1 MSWFK
6 YADHK
11 IISLSLSL
19 VVVVDR
25 GAGFSQSFTYE
36 GINTSDECADDE
48 STKSQRYGVKATLQ
62 LQQSNRQSARIGVGE
77 IH

>member
-19 VVVVDR
+19 VVVVGIPM

-48 STKSQRYGVKATLQ
+48 STKSRRRGE
-62 LQQSNRQSARIGVGE
+62 SNLAAI
-77 IH
+77 